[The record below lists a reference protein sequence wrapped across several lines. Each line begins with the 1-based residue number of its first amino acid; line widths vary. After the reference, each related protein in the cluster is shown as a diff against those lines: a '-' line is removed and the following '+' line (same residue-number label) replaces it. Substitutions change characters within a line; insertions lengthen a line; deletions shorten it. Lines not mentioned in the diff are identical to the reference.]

1 MAVNYRQQYILEKS
15 MIVYG
20 AKEISEMKMICEQGY
35 VKCTFMMKC
44 SFETEMQVN
53 EFLFNTFQKLV
64 F

>member
-1 MAVNYRQQYILEKS
+1 

-20 AKEISEMKMICEQGY
+20 AKEIGEMKMICEQGY

-44 SFETEMQVN
+44 GFETEVQVN